1 MGRPGITYE
10 QVAAAA
16 DALNAER
23 PGSATLTT
31 VKARLGTGSPN
42 TVHKHLKTYE
52 ANRPKAVAVAI
63 VIPPEINKAMSAW
76 VTQAATMARAEAEE
90 TIVHAQAA
98 ADELARVG
106 EDLEAERDELNGQI
120 AVVTTA
126 RDQAE
131 AFANERA
138 AEIERLLHEV
148 ERERTLAGA
157 AQVDAAQAKLR
168 AEAQTEQLADM
179 RGAIAELTASLTAER
194 SARTVA
200 ERDAAVLTVQLAGAT
215 KMAEEAGVRA
225 AGLQQH
231 LDAAAARAE
240 TVRAEYEARITAE
253 QQRADKV
260 RAEYEARLA
269 AERAA
274 LDAAGVE
281 SKNLAVENA
290 DLRARLEAEI
300 GRTFDMTAA
309 SKAAAAENADLRAL
323 LEAEAGRIADLTS
336 KLSVATSTKK

>member
-10 QVAAAA
+10 MVEAAA

-31 VKARLGTGSPN
+31 VRARLGTGSPN
-42 TVHKHLKTYE
+42 NIHRHLQTYNS
-52 ANRPKAVAVAI
+52 NRPKAAAAVA
-63 VIPPEINKAMSAW
+63 VIPPEINKAMSVW
-76 VTQAATMARAEAEE
+76 VTQASTMARAEAEE
-90 TIVHAQAA
+90 KVVHAQAA

-106 EDLEAERDELNGQI
+106 EELEAEREQLNIQI
-120 AVVTTA
+120 ATVTTA

-138 AEIERLLHEV
+138 SEIERLLHEV

-157 AQVDAAQAKLR
+157 AQVDAAQAKLK
-168 AEAQTEQLADM
+168 AEAQSDQLVDM
-179 RGAIAELTASLTAER
+179 RGAIADLTASLTVER

-200 ERDAAVLTVQLAGAT
+200 EREAAVLTSQLAGAT
-215 KMAEEAGVRA
+215 KLAEDAVARA

-240 TVRAEYEARITAE
+240 TVRAEYEGRVTAE

-260 RAEYEARLA
+260 RAEYEVRLA
-269 AERAA
+269 AERSA
-274 LDAAGVE
+274 LDASAAD
-281 SKNLAVENA
+281 SKAVAIENA
-290 DLRARLEAEI
+290 DLRARLEGERAALDAVTAE
-300 GRTFDMTAA
+300 
-309 SKAAAAENADLRAL
+309 SKAVANENAALRTR
-323 LEAEAGRIADLTS
+323 LEGEAAKIADLTFR
-336 KLSVATSTKK
+336 LSEATATKE

>member
-10 QVAAAA
+10 MVEAAA

-31 VKARLGTGSPN
+31 VRARLGTGSPN
-42 TVHKHLKTYE
+42 TVHKHLKAYD
-52 ANRPKAVAVAI
+52 ANRPKAVAVAV

-106 EDLEAERDELNGQI
+106 EELEAERDLLNIQI
-120 AVVTTA
+120 AAVTTA

-157 AQVDAAQAKLR
+157 AQVDAAQAKLK
-168 AEAQTEQLADM
+168 AEAQTDQLAEM
-179 RGAIAELTASLTAER
+179 RGTIADLTSALTSER

-200 ERDAAVLTVQLAGAT
+200 EREAAVLTSQLAGAT
-215 KMAEEAGVRA
+215 KLAEDAGARA
-225 AGLQQH
+225 TSLQQH
-231 LDAAAARAE
+231 LDAATARAE
-240 TVRAEYEARITAE
+240 AVRGEHEVRIAAE

-269 AERAA
+269 AERST
-274 LDAAGVE
+274 LD
-281 SKNLAVENA
+281 
-290 DLRARLEAEI
+290 
-300 GRTFDMTAA
+300 
-309 SKAAAAENADLRAL
+309 AAAAESKAMAIENAALRARMEG
-323 LEAEAGRIADLTS
+323 EAAKIADLTA
-336 KLSVATSTKK
+336 KLSAATATKA

>member
-10 QVAAAA
+10 MVEAAA

-42 TVHKHLKTYE
+42 TVHRHLKTYE

-76 VTQAATMARAEAEE
+76 VTQAATMARADAEE

-106 EDLEAERDELNGQI
+106 EELEAERDQLNVQI
-120 AVVTTA
+120 SAITTA

-131 AFANERA
+131 AFANERST
-138 AEIERLLHEV
+138 EIERLLHEV

-179 RGAIAELTASLTAER
+179 RGAIADLTTSVTAER

-200 ERDAAVLTVQLAGAT
+200 EREAAVLTAQLAGAT
-215 KMAEEAGVRA
+215 KLAEEAGARA

-240 TVRAEYEARITAE
+240 TLRSEYEARIVAE

-260 RAEYEARLA
+260 RVEYEARLT
-269 AERAA
+269 AERAV
-274 LDAAGVE
+274 LDAAGAE
-281 SKNLAVENA
+281 GKALAVENA
-290 DLRARLEAEI
+290 DLRARLEGEI
-300 GRTFDMTAA
+300 GKNFDMTAA
-309 SKAAAAENADLRAL
+309 SKAAATENADLRARL
-323 LEAEAGRIADLTS
+323 KDEADKIADLTA
-336 KLSVATSTKK
+336 KLSVATSAKK